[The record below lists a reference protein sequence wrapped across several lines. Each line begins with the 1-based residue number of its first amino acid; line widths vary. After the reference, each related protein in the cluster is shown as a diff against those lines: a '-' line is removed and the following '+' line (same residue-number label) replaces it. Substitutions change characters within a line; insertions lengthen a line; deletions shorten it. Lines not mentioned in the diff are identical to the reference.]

1 MRYMKSFHRR
11 LKTLREMK
19 QLSVSDVARLVD
31 SDERR
36 VLSWESD
43 NPKNRT
49 YPDIDELMD
58 LCLKTETGLEAL
70 LDFEDAPDAG
80 QMELPGLA
88 FSNDVDLTKVLDTLE
103 QEIERL
109 KPSEEEVELLRRF
122 RKTTAENRRMIIQ
135 LLG

>member
-19 QLSVSDVARLVD
+19 QLSVSDVARLVEA
-31 SDERR
+31 DERR
-36 VLSWESD
+36 VVSWESD

-58 LCLKTETGLEAL
+58 LCLKTETALDAL
-70 LDFEDAPDAG
+70 LDFEDAPSAG
-80 QMELPGLA
+80 QMELPGLT
-88 FSNDVDLTKVLDTLE
+88 FSDDADLSKALESLE

-109 KPSEEEVELLRRF
+109 KPSEEEAELLRRF